1 MYMLRIMFLFF
12 GIPAAA
18 IVFFIVSLC
27 LYCSAKRKSWKQPG
41 SVVVRRLKNYKIML
55 IVSSV
60 IVGVLLSV
68 VLGFIVLIS
77 MGVAFM

>member
-1 MYMLRIMFLFF
+1 MYMFRIMFLFL
-12 GIPAAA
+12 GIPSAA

-27 LYCSAKRKSWKQPG
+27 LYCSAKRKS
-41 SVVVRRLKNYKIML
+41 RRQLTGVGARRMKTYKIML

-68 VLGFIVLIS
+68 VLGFIALIS